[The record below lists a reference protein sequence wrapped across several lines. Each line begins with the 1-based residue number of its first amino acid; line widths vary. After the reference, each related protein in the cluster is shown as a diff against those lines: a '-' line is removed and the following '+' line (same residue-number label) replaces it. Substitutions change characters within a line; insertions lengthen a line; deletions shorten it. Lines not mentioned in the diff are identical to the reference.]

1 MSVALFT
8 AFQERIV
15 MVQPNLIGFS
25 AISYHAGFV
34 DDILSAIP
42 KKGLSGENKIFIVK
56 LF

>member
-15 MVQPNLIGFS
+15 MVQPNLVGFS

-42 KKGLSGENKIFIVK
+42 KKVLSGENKIFIVK
-56 LF
+56 